1 MFIYDGTILPSVPLL
16 ITMYHGLVD
25 AKLDIDGLYHVRSS
39 VFDLDILS
47 LITPCRRCEDYFDFY
62 DFEVPSIFGE

>member
-25 AKLDIDGLYHVRSS
+25 AKLDTDRLYHVRSS

-47 LITPCRRCEDYFDFY
+47 LITPCRR
-62 DFEVPSIFGE
+62 